1 LAERLYINRKRY
13 VTVKQIYVKLY
24 GGSSE
29 YAVYKNGRE
38 RAGVNMGIFDNI
50 LGKKEAIEALTVEP
64 ADGGF
69 TIKPLK
75 KTEASKISRMEIMFN
90 SATPPYTEN
99 ELIKDVISEA
109 GLSNLLLPG
118 VLITTSYEVIP
129 GVKEFLGTNEMPEDL
144 NAFVM
149 ARAMMKGIAR
159 GPIEM
164 GKIQVN
170 SFQIKDTMGV
180 IILKEA

>member
-1 LAERLYINRKRY
+1 
-13 VTVKQIYVKLY
+13 
-24 GGSSE
+24 
-29 YAVYKNGRE
+29 
-38 RAGVNMGIFDNI
+38 MGIFDSI
-50 LGKKEAIEALTVEP
+50 LGKNEAIEKLTVEP
-64 ADGGF
+64 ANGGF

-75 KTEASKISRMEIMFN
+75 KTDASKISRMDIMFN
-90 SATPPYTEN
+90 STTPPCAEP
-99 ELIKDVISEA
+99 ELIRDVISEA
-109 GLSNLLLPG
+109 NILNILLPD

-129 GVKEFLGTNEMPEDL
+129 GVKEFLSTNEMPEDL

-170 SFQIKDTMGV
+170 SFEIKDTMGV

>member
-1 LAERLYINRKRY
+1 
-13 VTVKQIYVKLY
+13 
-24 GGSSE
+24 
-29 YAVYKNGRE
+29 
-38 RAGVNMGIFDNI
+38 MGIFDSI
-50 LGKKEAIEALTVEP
+50 LGKKEATEELKVEP

-75 KTEASKISRMEIMFN
+75 KTDVSKISRMDIMFN
-90 SATPPYTEN
+90 SAKPPYAEP
-99 ELIKDVISEA
+99 ELIKDAISEA
-109 GLSNLLLPG
+109 NVLPILLPE
-118 VLITTSYEVIP
+118 VLITTSYEIIP
-129 GVKEFLGTNEMPEDL
+129 GVEEFLSTNKMAEDL

>member
-1 LAERLYINRKRY
+1 
-13 VTVKQIYVKLY
+13 
-24 GGSSE
+24 
-29 YAVYKNGRE
+29 
-38 RAGVNMGIFDNI
+38 MGIFDSI
-50 LGKKEAIEALTVEP
+50 LGKNEAIEALTVESIN
-64 ADGGF
+64 GGF

-75 KTEASKISRMEIMFN
+75 KTDSSKISRMDIMFN
-90 SATPPYTEN
+90 TAKPPYAEP
-99 ELIKDVISEA
+99 ELIRDAISEA
-109 GLSNLLLPG
+109 NVSKILLPE